1 MEGESAEVEYVPIT
15 LSSSGL
21 SNDGLFTAAK
31 DAWALYRDDE
41 GVLEQLLVKFPP
53 PPAARACVTAAGA
66 AGGTS
71 AAGAGV
77 STAGAAG
84 ASGAAARPG
93 AGASTAG
100 AGVATLGTA
109 TPGAATAAAVSV
121 ENEDEEAEGELI
133 RITRGDE
140 AGWMKFLVEVNDW
153 KGWVKEEVKQG
164 DGELE
169 SGQLHVKVQA
179 VLK

>member
-1 MEGESAEVEYVPIT
+1 MEYVPIT

-53 PPAARACVTAAGA
+53 PPAARACVAAAGA

-77 STAGAAG
+77 STAGA
-84 ASGAAARPG
+84 SGAAARPG

-100 AGVATLGTA
+100 ASVATLGAATPGAA